1 MAVGVGVALG
11 SGVAVPSGMK
21 AVDVAGPEVG
31 VAVVP
36 DWPQAASRML
46 NVANNAMVLAIFIG
60 TPCSLNKGISL
71 DDNANSLFLQ
81 SRWGIYYLQCAFWV
95 QCQTWIPAERIVS
108 EPVGA
113 GLIIV
118 SNRILGE
125 HIFC

>member
-1 MAVGVGVALG
+1 VAVAVGVGVALG
-11 SGVAVPSGMK
+11 NGVAVPSGMK

-31 VAVVP
+31 VAGMP

-46 NVANNAMVLAIFIG
+46 NVANNAMVLVIFIG

-95 QCQTWIPAERIVS
+95 QCQTGIPSDRIVMQ
-108 EPVGA
+108 PVVA
-113 GLIIV
+113 GLIMV
-118 SNRILGE
+118 SNRILVE
-125 HIFC
+125 